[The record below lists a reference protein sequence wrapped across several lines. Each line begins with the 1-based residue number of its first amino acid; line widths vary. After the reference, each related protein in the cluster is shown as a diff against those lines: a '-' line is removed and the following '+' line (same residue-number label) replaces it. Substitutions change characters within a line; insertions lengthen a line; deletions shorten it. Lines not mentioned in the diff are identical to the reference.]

1 MASRRPFYFEWIYQ
15 NYSQFLRV
23 LFICYSTFAC
33 TQQSGCDKR
42 VRVLLFRTMLMD
54 KTRHCDAFPTNTFHE
69 YRQRWNN
76 SIQSNNNSFI
86 REQRIWAAVTC
97 RWRLSTW
104 RRTWSIGVRFF
115 FSIRLR
121 RVRCSDSVCAFCL
134 ARRRINCYLPVL
146 RAFRFVNV
154 RVGGLFDCRS
164 LFWGVS
170 GLRTNRI
177 PTAVFRQFRKT
188 CQCVP
193 GKCHRSAIYRAN
205 SRTIYEIIRRFRLSQ
220 QIISTFPEAFNRI
233 ANNLVIVDQISLFDI
248 PLDSSLNALSKF
260 LWD

>member
-86 REQRIWAAVTC
+86 REQRIRAAVTC

-115 FSIRLR
+115 FHSTAQGPLLWFRLCFLSRTQTNQLLFARVTCVQICQRPR
-121 RVRCSDSVCAFCL
+121 RWIVRLSKPFFGGFGAPHQSNSD
-134 ARRRINCYLPVL
+134 RRIPSIPEDMSMCARQMSSKCDLPSKQSHDL
-146 RAFRFVNV
+146 WNHPKISFESTNN
-154 RVGGLFDCRS
+154 LN
-164 LFWGVS
+164 VS
-170 GLRTNRI
+170 GSI
-177 PTAVFRQFRKT
+177 
-188 CQCVP
+188 
-193 GKCHRSAIYRAN
+193 
-205 SRTIYEIIRRFRLSQ
+205 
-220 QIISTFPEAFNRI
+220 
-233 ANNLVIVDQISLFDI
+233 
-248 PLDSSLNALSKF
+248 
-260 LWD
+260 